1 MLGTRR
7 LFSQTFLRRKGLSSG
22 SLAVDQL
29 LLVLLGKLFQR
40 GHFGLQG
47 ELKKDVAGIESFF
60 PLVGEAFPEGS
71 LLSPGRAPKKKKDV
85 SGIGRFSPFFL
96 SFPTLPL
103 GCFNLPKSQV
113 FRVLIYL

>member
-29 LLVLLGKLFQR
+29 LFVLLGKLFQR

-47 ELKKDVAGIESFF
+47 ELKKDVSGIESFF
-60 PLVGEAFPEGS
+60 PFS
-71 LLSPGRAPKKKKDV
+71 SLSP
-85 SGIGRFSPFFL
+85 PF
-96 SFPTLPL
+96 
-103 GCFNLPKSQV
+103 
-113 FRVLIYL
+113 R